1 MFKIYILYL
10 VVYIIVITL
19 CKTLFFRELV
29 HFLTHMGEAFK
40 EEKKKLILV
49 IPPPIYAR

>member
-1 MFKIYILYL
+1 MGMNVSMIKI
-10 VVYIIVITL
+10 